1 MLMIFQLSTRTIQP
15 DVMAIELA
23 GRMASGNLLM
33 KAEEDIKRLLATEPS
48 KVIFDLTRLEYIDSA
63 AIGVLVMAVGL
74 ISKRYGG
81 QVRLAGAN
89 ERVSRILQITHLD
102 RVLSMH
108 NNMENAC
115 ASFERAAAESA

>member
-1 MLMIFQLSTRTIQP
+1 MIFQLSTRTIQP

>member
-1 MLMIFQLSTRTIQP
+1 MIFELSTRTVQP

-108 NNMENAC
+108 NNM
-115 ASFERAAAESA
+115 